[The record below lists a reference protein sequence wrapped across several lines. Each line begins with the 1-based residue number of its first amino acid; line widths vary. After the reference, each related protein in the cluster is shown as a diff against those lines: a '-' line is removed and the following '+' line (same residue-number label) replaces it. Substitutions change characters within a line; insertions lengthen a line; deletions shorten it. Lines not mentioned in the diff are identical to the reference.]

1 MALYWSLQIT
11 IQNEN
16 YFLDILSKVLSK
28 QTCLYKNVILIEDL
42 ENRKQQKIIGV
53 TIDNKLNFKSHISE
67 LCKRGFSKHCS
78 FI

>member
-42 ENRKQQKIIGV
+42 ENRKQ
-53 TIDNKLNFKSHISE
+53 
-67 LCKRGFSKHCS
+67 
-78 FI
+78 